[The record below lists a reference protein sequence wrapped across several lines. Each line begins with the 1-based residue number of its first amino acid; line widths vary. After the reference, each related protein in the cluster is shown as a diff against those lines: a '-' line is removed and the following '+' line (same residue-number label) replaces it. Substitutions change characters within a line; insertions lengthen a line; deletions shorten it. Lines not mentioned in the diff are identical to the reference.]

1 MASVAVTTM
10 GLWVALGAV
19 PLTPVSMGLVEL
31 VSMGK
36 VAFTPVS
43 IGLVEL
49 VSMGKVV
56 FNPVSIGLVELV
68 SIGIVPLIPG
78 TATVEFGEVVG
89 CSYGL
94 SPPTGLVMCGP
105 SWSVGGLDTVG
116 EAFVSEVAVAPG
128 MSVGLA
134 WPSPLSCSEP
144 SSPD

>member
-1 MASVAVTTM
+1 MASVAVTTI
-10 GLWVALGAV
+10 GLWVALGTV

-43 IGLVEL
+43 TGLVEF

-56 FNPVSIGLVELV
+56 FSPVSIGLVEFV

-78 TATVEFGEVVG
+78 TVTVEFGEVVG

-94 SPPTGLVMCGP
+94 FPPTGLGMCGP
-105 SWSVGGLDTVG
+105 S
-116 EAFVSEVAVAPG
+116 
-128 MSVGLA
+128 
-134 WPSPLSCSEP
+134 
-144 SSPD
+144 